1 MLGDSSP
8 LRDVDRASVEITIYV
23 ANDVMSVRPSES
35 SGGQVNSTMA
45 AMRLVGG
52 GRQNSGVRGGASG
65 VRLQVSRKCTSTEIV
80 RQVLRK
86 LRLPDVNESEY
97 ELIEVTTDGEGR
109 VRSEC
114 RLSADENPVS
124 VQRMWNRRTTGCSGG
139 GDGVGGLVGFELR
152 RRTSLSSLGM

>member
-1 MLGDSSP
+1 MLGDSPP
-8 LRDVDRASVEITIYV
+8 LRDADRTSVEITIYV

-35 SGGQVNSTMA
+35 SSGGPTNSTMA

-52 GRQNSGVRGGASG
+52 GRQNRGGGSG
-65 VRLQVSRKCTSTEIV
+65 VRLHVSRKCRSAEII

-86 LRLPDVNESEY
+86 LRMLDVDEADY

-109 VRSEC
+109 VKSEC
-114 RLSADENPVS
+114 RLGADENPVS
-124 VQRMWNRRTTGCSGG
+124 VQRMWTRRTTGGSGG

-152 RRTSLSSLGM
+152 RRTTVSSLGM